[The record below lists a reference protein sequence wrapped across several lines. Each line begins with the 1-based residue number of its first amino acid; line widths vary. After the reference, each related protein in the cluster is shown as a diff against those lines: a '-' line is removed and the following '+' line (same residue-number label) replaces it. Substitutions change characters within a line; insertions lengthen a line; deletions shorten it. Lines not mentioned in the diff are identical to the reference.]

1 MSSPVRV
8 FRMLVVVLALC
19 ALAAAPASASSRI
32 QREQKADAHASAF
45 KAAPADLKIPVR
57 DPAPPPGAQVLNY
70 KFGPMKIQPGQN
82 IINIDV
88 QKERPNVDG
97 WIVGFRP
104 GLIDAK
110 TGKKP
115 PVSEVHL
122 HHAVWLVDLKPVFAA
137 GEEKTNFNA
146 PAGYGWRY
154 TTKQTWVINHMIHDL
169 VGGSH
174 EVDITYTLYF
184 IPDTAPEAAGIHEI
198 DTQWMDVEGVKPYPV
213 FNALKGSGKDGK
225 FTFPNDARN
234 AYPGRAGNPRNQWV
248 ADRDATLV
256 TTAGHLHPGG
266 LWNDLNVTRD
276 GKTVRIFRS
285 RANYYEPSGAVSW
298 DVSMSATAPDWR
310 VHIKKGDILST
321 TATYD
326 TTRASWYEV
335 MGIMVV
341 GITKDDEGGV
351 DPFTGQVD
359 QTDYLTHGRLP
370 ENEDPAGTRKVNS
383 VYANSIR
390 LRQGPFLSRVVIRNF
405 AFSQGDLAVSGK
417 AGLPPSVPQGKSL
430 TFVNQDNPLTVRFH
444 TVTACKA
451 PCNRGSGISFPLA
464 DGNGL
469 FDSGELGFGP
479 TVNLGAVM
487 PNGDNGVPLTAVV
500 DKATAK
506 ANCSG
511 VSGLAKIL
519 QAGCVGSV
527 TWKTPRSLTP
537 GTYTYF
543 CRIHPFMRGSF
554 RVVPKKT
561 VKG

>member
-1 MSSPVRV
+1 MSSPARV
-8 FRMLVVVLALC
+8 PQMLVAVLALC
-19 ALAAAPASASSRI
+19 ALVAAPANAGSRI
-32 QREQKADAHASAF
+32 QKEQRADAHASAF
-45 KAAPADLKIPVR
+45 TAAPADLQIPVR

-82 IINIDV
+82 IINIDI
-88 QKERPNVDG
+88 QKERPAVDG

-104 GLIDAK
+104 GLVDSK

-146 PAGYGWRY
+146 PPGYGWHY
-154 TTKQTWVINHMIHDL
+154 TTKQSWIINHMIHDL
-169 VGGSH
+169 VGGEHS
-174 EVDITYTLYF
+174 VDITYTLYF
-184 IPDTAPEAAGIHEI
+184 IPDTAPEAAGIHQI

-213 FNALKGSGKDGK
+213 FNALKGSGTAGK
-225 FTFPNDARN
+225 FTFPDQARN
-234 AYPGRAGNPRNQWV
+234 AYRGRVTPRNQWV

-266 LWNDLNVTRD
+266 LWTDLNVTRD
-276 GKTVRIFRS
+276 GKTVRVFRS

-298 DVSMSATAPDWR
+298 DVAMSATAPDWR

-321 TATYD
+321 NATYD

-351 DPFTGQVD
+351 DPFSGQID

-370 ENEDPAGTRKVNS
+370 ENMDPSATRRTSS

-390 LRQGPFLSRVVIRNF
+390 LRQGPFMSKVVIRNF
-405 AFSQGDLAVSGK
+405 AFSQGDLTAPGK
-417 AGLPPSVPQGKSL
+417 QGLPPSVPQGKSL

-469 FDSGELGFGP
+469 FDSGELGYGP

-487 PNGDNGVPLTAVV
+487 PGGDNGIPLTAAI
-500 DKATAK
+500 DKPTAK
-506 ANCSG
+506 SNCAG
-511 VSGLAKIL
+511 VSGFAKIL
-519 QAGCVGSV
+519 QGGCVGST
-527 TWKTPRSLTP
+527 TWKTPKNLTP
-537 GTYTYF
+537 GTYAYF
-543 CRIHPFMRGSF
+543 CRVHPFMRGSF
-554 RVVPKKT
+554 RVVPKKS